1 MVDGIGTI
9 SVRSLIEFAEASCSA
24 YERPLRFAYHI
35 ENPPTR
41 LLEADPAP
49 SLTISESTSVSR
61 MRPNALDVARP
72 NAANPEAENPRPL
85 PSTFGFL
92 DSIRSLVLSAERPCF
107 ASTVVIVGRDFM
119 QTEILS
125 W

>member
-1 MVDGIGTI
+1 MDDGIGTI
-9 SVRSLIEFAEASCSA
+9 SVLSLIEFAEASCSA

-35 ENPPTR
+35 ENPPTT

-49 SLTISESTSVSR
+49 SRTISDNSSVSR
-61 MRPNALDVARP
+61 LRPRALDVARP

-92 DSIRSLVLSAERPCF
+92 DSIRSLVLSAERE
-107 ASTVVIVGRDFM
+107 IGR
-119 QTEILS
+119 
-125 W
+125 